1 MNRVVRLGDLLVR
14 QGVLGIV
21 LLLPCLLSGQQQKAQ
36 NQSVPDAPTPQQPDS
51 LGNLTQGVTPGQ
63 GSQETPPDTGTNTTQ
78 VPPATG
84 SQTPGADQVQQQ
96 PPTIVQAGPG
106 HKDITTF
113 STRVDYVTVPVTV
126 LDKKHQ
132 QVAGLTWRD
141 FEIFENNQ
149 RQRIATFSAD
159 AVGLSVALVID
170 QSLPRDTMSK
180 VNDSLAAIQGAF
192 TAVRRDCGIHLR

>member
-21 LLLPCLLSGQQQKAQ
+21 LFLPCVLAGQQ
-36 NQSVPDAPTPQQPDS
+36 QSVPDAPTPQQPDS
-51 LGNLTQGVTPGQ
+51 LGKLTSGMTPGK
-63 GSQETPPDTGTNTTQ
+63 GSQETPPDAGTNTTQ
-78 VPPATG
+78 VPPTPG
-84 SQTPGADQVQQQ
+84 SQPPGADQVQQQ
-96 PPTIVQAGPG
+96 APVIVDAGKS

-141 FEIFENNQ
+141 FQIYENNV
-149 RQRIATFSAD
+149 RQRISTFSAD
-159 AVGLSVALVID
+159 PVALSVALVID
-170 QSLPRDTMSK
+170 QSLPRDTM
-180 VNDSLAAIQGAF
+180 
-192 TAVRRDCGIHLR
+192 